1 MPEGTVAG
9 AGAEARRKVEEGLR
23 ALYAW
28 AARVKPGAVSAAVRR
43 REALTLVDD
52 LSAMV
57 AAATEPEVR
66 AIQALIAKR
75 AGRGEASVLARGLPQ
90 ADRVGVAF
98 ANGTAANW
106 CELDAGFR
114 RAMCHAHLYVVP
126 AVSAEAEATG
136 KTLGDVIRAC
146 LIGYEVVARFARA
159 FRWDHVVVHPHAY
172 FSPVGAAAGVAALR
186 GYDAESFASAVNAAA
201 TYAQCGPFDHATKGV
216 LVENSWAGTGAE
228 LGLRAADLAACGA
241 GGSYS
246 APFTVYADALGA
258 RVEPGA
264 LTDNLGVAWEIESGY
279 HKLHSCCQYAHATVD
294 ALLGMLPKLP
304 RPLDPDRIRAIEVAT
319 FEMAQHLEAVEPPTT
334 LSARFSIPHA
344 AAATLVYGHAGPEA
358 FGAASLRRNDV
369 AALRRK
375 VNLSVL
381 EPPMPP
387 PNDRPSAVTVT
398 FTDGDQVLGEC
409 LSARGGP
416 DKPFSE
422 DEILAKVAALAD
434 PTFPGFGKVARRI
447 VTGGT
452 ELDRKPYR
460 AVLAMLTGAL
470 AGAKP
475 KAKARPAAKPKAT
488 AKAAPKAKVKAKSR
502 AKPAAKPRAKP
513 KARPAAKKAPT
524 RKAANSR
531 RAKPAR
537 SAGRRAAARGK
548 GRR

>member
-9 AGAEARRKVEEGLR
+9 ATAEARRKVEEGLR

-28 AARVKPGAVSAAVRR
+28 AARVRPGAVPAAVRR

-57 AAATEPEVR
+57 AAAAEPEVR
-66 AIQALIAKR
+66 AIQALIARR
-75 AGRGEASVLARGLPQ
+75 AGRGEASVLAKGLPQ
-90 ADRVGVAF
+90 ADRVGAAF

-146 LIGYEVVARFARA
+146 LIGYEVVARFARC

-186 GYDAESFASAVNAAA
+186 GYDAESFAAAVNAAA

-246 APFTVYADALGA
+246 APFTVYAEALGA

-264 LTDNLGVAWEIESGY
+264 LTDGLGAVWEIESGY

-294 ALLGMLPKLP
+294 ALLEMLPKLP
-304 RPLDPDRIRAIEVAT
+304 RPLDPDRIQAIDVAT
-319 FEMAQHLEAVEPPTT
+319 FEMAQHLDAVEPPTT

-369 AALRRK
+369 VALRRK
-375 VNLSVL
+375 VHLSVL

-387 PNDRPSAVTVT
+387 PNDRPSAVTVRMA
-398 FTDGDQVLGEC
+398 DGEQVLGEC

-422 DEILAKVAALAD
+422 EEILAKVAALAD
-434 PTFPGFGKVARRI
+434 ATFPGFGKVARRI

-460 AVLAMLTGAL
+460 DVLAMLAG
-470 AGAKP
+470 AGAKAKP
-475 KAKARPAAKPKAT
+475 AAKAKAKPAAK
-488 AKAAPKAKVKAKSR
+488 AKAAPKAK
-502 AKPAAKPRAKP
+502 AKPAAKAKAKARP
-513 KARPAAKKAPT
+513 KPRPAAKKAPK
-524 RKAANSR
+524 RKAASSR
-531 RAKPAR
+531 RAKPAK
-537 SAGRRAAARGK
+537 SGRARTAARGK
-548 GRR
+548 SRR